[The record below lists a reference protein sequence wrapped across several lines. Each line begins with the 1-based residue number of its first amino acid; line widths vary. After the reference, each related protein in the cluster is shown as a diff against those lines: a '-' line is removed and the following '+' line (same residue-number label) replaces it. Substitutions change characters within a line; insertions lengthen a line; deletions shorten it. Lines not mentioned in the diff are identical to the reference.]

1 MVVSNLIGNFAIIQV
16 ETFMHLITDNIQKL
30 FAICQ
35 RYKVS
40 KLYAFGSI
48 LTSRFN
54 EDSDVDILVNFNSE
68 VDHNNYADNFFD
80 LYNALKTL
88 FGRDVDLVDET
99 SVRNPYFKE
108 ELEETKHLIYG

>member
-1 MVVSNLIGNFAIIQV
+1 
-16 ETFMHLITDNIQKL
+16 MHLINDNIQNLITLCRK
-30 FAICQ
+30 
-35 RYKVS
+35 YKVS

-54 EDSDVDILVNFNSE
+54 DKSDVDILVNFNSE
-68 VDHNNYADNFFD
+68 IDHNNYADNFFD
-80 LYNALKTL
+80 LYHALKSL
-88 FGRDVDLVDET
+88 FGRDVDLVDES